1 MFCALAV
8 YLSLS
13 CTTTEKNTL
22 INLNRMR
29 PAKKNIFY
37 SPNGKMYKKK
47 EVCESKYKCKIHALQ
62 NIQKYIVQC
71 CESISILKKRS

>member
-13 CTTTEKNTL
+13 CTMTEKNTL

-29 PAKKNIFY
+29 PAKENIFY

-47 EVCESKYKCKIHALQ
+47 KKNVKVNTNVKYMLFKIYKNTLCNVVKA
-62 NIQKYIVQC
+62 
-71 CESISILKKRS
+71 